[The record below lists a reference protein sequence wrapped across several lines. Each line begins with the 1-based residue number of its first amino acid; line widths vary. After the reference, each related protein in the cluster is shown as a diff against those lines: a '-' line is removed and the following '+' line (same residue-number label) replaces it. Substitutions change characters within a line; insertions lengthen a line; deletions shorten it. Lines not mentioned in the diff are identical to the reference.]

1 MYSKILVPVEN
12 SANDQVILNHLEGL
26 VALTGAKLILVCVAH
41 GWVARNFDQ
50 LRLRESEEMRK
61 DREYL
66 VTLCADLQSKGFQA
80 EFILAYGEP
89 SDEIIKIAREH
100 QVDLIAMT
108 THGHR
113 FISDLLYGSVS
124 HDVRHAVDI
133 PVLLLKA
140 KK

>member
-1 MYSKILVPVEN
+1 MYRKILVPVEN
-12 SANDQVILNHLEGL
+12 SSNDQVILSHLQQL

-50 LRLRESEEMRK
+50 LRLRESEEMRE

-66 VTLCADLQSKGFQA
+66 EKLCADLQSKGFQA
-80 EFILAYGEP
+80 EFILAHGEP
-89 SDEIIKIAREH
+89 SDEIIKIAREN

-140 KK
+140 KR